1 MLEAEHLAGDLDL
14 DDERIRHAGQSAEGA
29 AEHLAQLVLARQP
42 HGVGERDGVERP
54 LGRAVEREIGAA
66 RGLARLD
73 GHGAHGEDVGLGF
86 QLDVVRQVEL
96 EAIPVDGVPGETG
109 VAQGYG
115 QFSGDHLSTLED
127 VTRARVVEPVDA
139 AGPGVG
145 GLGQSGAMTST
156 ASADT
161 RTAALSAL
169 RELVGRSD
177 AEFHDGQYE
186 AIEALVEGRRRAL
199 VVQRTGWGK
208 SAVYF
213 VATLLLRRQGAGPTV
228 LVSPLLAL
236 MRDQIAAAERAG
248 VRAVAINSTNAH
260 EWSEVLER
268 LDRDEVDVLLV
279 SPERLNNPAFR
290 EQQLPALVR
299 RIGMLVVDEAHCIS
313 DWGHDFRP
321 DYRRLRDLIE
331 QMPAAVPVLATTATA
346 NSRVVADVAEQL
358 GTGAESVEGE
368 VLTIRGPLARAS
380 LRLGVLRLRDSASR
394 LAWLLSHIDDLPG
407 SGIIYTLTVA
417 AAVDTARLLREHGH
431 EVRAYTGQTD
441 TDERAE
447 SEAMLKRNEV
457 KALVAT
463 SALGMGFD
471 KPDLGF
477 VLHLGAPSSP
487 VAYYQ
492 QVGRAGRASE
502 SADVLLLPGVED
514 RDIWHYFA
522 TASMPDRER
531 AERVIGA
538 LGDQPISTPALEA
551 MVDIRR
557 TPLELLLKVLDVDGA
572 VRRVQGGWVST
583 GQPWTYDAERYERI
597 AGERRAEQQHMIDYE
612 QTDGC
617 RMEFL
622 QRSLDDDTAAPCGR
636 CDNCAG
642 VWFPSEIGESATTQ
656 AAASLDRVGVPVEP
670 RKAWPTGA
678 DRLDVPVKGRIPAD
692 EQAGEGRALAR
703 LTDLGWG
710 GTLRELFAAGAPD
723 GAVTPQVLGGC
734 VRVLADWGWTERPV
748 AVVAMPSRSHP
759 LLVDSLARGI
769 AEIGRLPYLGALD
782 AVNGG
787 PSGQPGGNS
796 VFRLAGLWDRF
807 SAQHLDIPA
816 GPVLLVDDMADS
828 RWTLTVA
835 ARTLRQAGA
844 TAVLPFVLALRG

>member
-1 MLEAEHLAGDLDL
+1 MTFDAPRSPEQASD
-14 DDERIRHAGQSAEGA
+14 
-29 AEHLAQLVLARQP
+29 
-42 HGVGERDGVERP
+42 
-54 LGRAVEREIGAA
+54 
-66 RGLARLD
+66 
-73 GHGAHGEDVGLGF
+73 
-86 QLDVVRQVEL
+86 
-96 EAIPVDGVPGETG
+96 
-109 VAQGYG
+109 
-115 QFSGDHLSTLED
+115 
-127 VTRARVVEPVDA
+127 TRA
-139 AGPGVG
+139 
-145 GLGQSGAMTST
+145 
-156 ASADT
+156 
-161 RTAALSAL
+161 AALAAL
-169 RELVGRSD
+169 RDLVGRPDVS
-177 AEFHDGQYE
+177 FHDGQYE
-186 AIEALVEGRRRAL
+186 AIEALVAERRRAL

-260 EWSEVLER
+260 EWSDVLASLE
-268 LDRDEVDVLLV
+268 RDEVDVLLV

-290 EQQLPALVR
+290 EQQLPALVK

-321 DYRRLRDLIE
+321 DYRRLRDLIA
-331 QMPAAVPVLATTATA
+331 QMPAEVPVLATTATA

-358 GTGAESVEGE
+358 GTGGAGGDTGPE

-380 LRLGVLRLRDSASR
+380 LRLGVLRLPDASSR
-394 LAWLLSHIDDLPG
+394 LAWLLSHLDDLPG

-417 AAVDTARLLREHGH
+417 AAVDTARLLRERGH

-441 TDERAE
+441 TDERME
-447 SEAMLKRNEV
+447 SEGMLKRNEV

-522 TASMPDRER
+522 TASMPNQER
-531 AERVIGA
+531 AERVIAA

-572 VRRVQGGWVST
+572 VRRVQGGWVAT
-583 GQPWTYDAERYERI
+583 GAPWVYDAERYERI
-597 AGERRAEQQHMIDYE
+597 AAERLAEQRHMIEYE

-622 QRSLDDDTAAPCGR
+622 QRSLDDDTAVPCGR

-642 VWFPSEIGESATTQ
+642 IWFPREIRAIAT
-656 AAASLDRVGVPVEP
+656 AAATESLDKVGIPVEP
-670 RKAWPTGA
+670 RRAWPTGA
-678 DRLDVPVKGRIPAD
+678 GRLGVPVKGRISAA

-710 GTLRELFAAGAPD
+710 GTLRTLFAAGAPD
-723 GAVTPQVLGGC
+723 EPISPQMLAGC
-734 VRVLADWGWTERPV
+734 VRVLAQWGWTERPV
-748 AVVAMPSRSHP
+748 AVVAMPSRSRP
-759 LLVDSLARGI
+759 LLVDSLARGL
-769 AEIGRLPYLGALD
+769 AEVGRLPYIGALGH
-782 AVNGG
+782 ANGG
-787 PSGQPGGNS
+787 PTGQPGGNS
-796 VFRLAGLWDRF
+796 VFRLAGLWDHF
-807 SAQHLDIPA
+807 TADGLDIPA
-816 GPVLLVDDMADS
+816 GPILLVDDQADS

-835 ARTLRQAGA
+835 ARVLRQAGA
-844 TAVLPFVLALRG
+844 TEVLPFVLALRG